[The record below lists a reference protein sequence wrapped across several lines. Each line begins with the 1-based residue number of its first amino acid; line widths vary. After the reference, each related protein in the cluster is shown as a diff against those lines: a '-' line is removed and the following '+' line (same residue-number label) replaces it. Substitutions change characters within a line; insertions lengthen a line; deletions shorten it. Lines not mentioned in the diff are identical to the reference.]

1 MIFSYNKEAVG
12 DTLLVIAANVK
23 GQEVNQDSRGLI
35 TRVFVKETGETVGW
49 NFFDISTKLTDL
61 KGNGQVHLTDEQ
73 LALLNELLAAEGF
86 SEQVTDDRLP
96 KIVTGFV
103 KSCKAHP
110 DSDHLSITQTE
121 VDNGDVLQIVCGAPN
136 IKAGLKVVVAK
147 PGAMMPDGLVIW
159 PGELRGEASHGMI
172 CSARELHVPNAPAA
186 RGILELPFDTK
197 VGKEFIGSNYI
208 L

>member
-23 GQEVNQDSRGLI
+23 GQEVDKESRGLI
-35 TRVFVKETGETVGW
+35 TRIFVKETGETVGW
-49 NFFDISTKLTDL
+49 NFFNVSTKLTDL
-61 KGNGQVHLTDEQ
+61 TGKGQVHLTDEQ
-73 LALLNELLAAEGF
+73 LATLNSLLAAEGF
-86 SEQVTDDRLP
+86 SEQVSDDRLP

-103 KSCKAHP
+103 KACKAHP

-147 PGAMMPDGLVIW
+147 PGAMMPDGMMIW
-159 PGELRGEASHGMI
+159 PGDLRGVESHGMI

-186 RGILELPFDTK
+186 RGILELPFDTEI
-197 VGKEFIGSNYI
+197 GQAFIGSDYTV
-208 L
+208 

>member
-12 DTLLVIAANVK
+12 DTLLVIAANVQ
-23 GQEVNQDSRGLI
+23 GQEVDKESRGLI
-35 TRVFVKETGETVGW
+35 TRVFVKETGDTVGW
-49 NFFDISTKLTDL
+49 NFFNSSANLPDL

-73 LALLNELLAAEGF
+73 LAKLNELLAAEGF
-86 SEQVTDDRLP
+86 TEQVSDDRLP

-121 VDNGDVLQIVCGAPN
+121 VDNGEVLQIVCGAPN

-147 PGAMMPDGLVIW
+147 PGAMMPDGLIIW
-159 PGELRGEASHGMI
+159 PGELRGVASQGMI
-172 CSARELHVPNAPAA
+172 CSARELKVPNAPVA
-186 RGILELPFDTK
+186 RGILELPFDTEIGVPF
-197 VGKEFIGSNYI
+197 VGSDYK